1 MHQRNENWIMTFLE
15 TVNESDYNHLTT
27 TLLDGLT
34 LSMEDFGSN
43 DKHMNHAQHLLSKQ
57 SSVDGLQPVEV
68 IASNKYSFICQPKK
82 EFVQVLNFE
91 GRLLVFFLVNYD
103 CNYYMSSIYLSDNHW
118 ICTSNLNCKPGTV
131 NVFDS
136 LYTGR
141 TNFLQNQQVS
151 RESSSL
157 LKLFYALQL
166 NVAIRCR

>member
-1 MHQRNENWIMTFLE
+1 ML
-15 TVNESDYNHLTT
+15 VVSDAITINNDASKKRKLNYDISGNSKRKRLQPFDNDIARWTDAINGGFW
-27 TLLDGLT
+27 LDD
-34 LSMEDFGSN
+34 E
-43 DKHMNHAQHLLSKQ
+43 HVNHAQHLLSKK

-91 GRLLVFFLVNYD
+91 GTCIFLVNYEFY
-103 CNYYMSSIYLSDNHW
+103 CYTSSIYLSDNHW

-141 TNFLQNQQVS
+141 TNFLQSQQVS
-151 RESSSL
+151 RESSS
-157 LKLFYALQL
+157 
-166 NVAIRCR
+166 